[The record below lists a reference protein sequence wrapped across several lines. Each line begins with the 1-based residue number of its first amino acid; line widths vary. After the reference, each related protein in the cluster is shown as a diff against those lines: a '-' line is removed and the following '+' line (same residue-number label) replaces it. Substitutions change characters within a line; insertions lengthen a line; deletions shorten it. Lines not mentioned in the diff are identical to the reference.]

1 MSQPISADLERP
13 FSGPP
18 HAGQYLPIGPIED
31 AYRKTRRM
39 LERGETLAVVIGPP
53 GTGKTLLGEKLRQEF
68 ASTHR
73 VVGVGET
80 PITRRGSLIRQILL
94 HLGTGRKVATK
105 TIQDQDDDALH
116 LCLIEAL
123 GDGRRS
129 AQPVLLL
136 IDEAQILGPELLEEI
151 RMLTNLIRGGR
162 PLVQAVLLGGPGL
175 DEKLADPS
183 LESFVQRIA
192 VRCYLHPL
200 TYEEVADYVRLSLA
214 ATNWKVDEEALRAVH
229 FASNGI
235 PRLIN
240 HLMDAAIDIAHS
252 RKLKRVDH
260 ASVQQAW
267 AEAQQLPSPV
277 MEAEV
282 RPHGSEIEF
291 GDLEETQP
299 ATEPRPIAVAID
311 HTPPTIDSVEG
322 DAEPPWRPQADPSP
336 GLSDPLVGLTMIDCF
351 SSHFDDRLLSPE
363 IERSRAE
370 PPRPHSIS
378 QANDR
383 PGPRLHTEDSS
394 AEMRADR
401 RMAPPDELLFGQG
414 FDSDTPVSLEPPP
427 HQRPILAKVEDLD
440 CVEAENRLHSEIRR
454 LSRDVNAARRGETAT
469 VPPSDDFAI
478 AGDDRDLLVIDEE
491 GVAVI
496 EEPHAGFFASGGMRK
511 PTREVDQSYQDLF
524 SRLRG
529 RR

>member
-1 MSQPISADLERP
+1 
-13 FSGPP
+13 
-18 HAGQYLPIGPIED
+18 
-31 AYRKTRRM
+31 
-39 LERGETLAVVIGPP
+39 
-53 GTGKTLLGEKLRQEF
+53 
-68 ASTHR
+68 
-73 VVGVGET
+73 
-80 PITRRGSLIRQILL
+80 
-94 HLGTGRKVATK
+94 
-105 TIQDQDDDALH
+105 
-116 LCLIEAL
+116 
-123 GDGRRS
+123 
-129 AQPVLLL
+129 
-136 IDEAQILGPELLEEI
+136 
-151 RMLTNLIRGGR
+151 
-162 PLVQAVLLGGPGL
+162 
-175 DEKLADPS
+175 
-183 LESFVQRIA
+183 
-192 VRCYLHPL
+192 
-200 TYEEVADYVRLSLA
+200 
-214 ATNWKVDEEALRAVH
+214 
-229 FASNGI
+229 
-235 PRLIN
+235 
-240 HLMDAAIDIAHS
+240 
-252 RKLKRVDH
+252 
-260 ASVQQAW
+260 
-267 AEAQQLPSPV
+267 

-299 ATEPRPIAVAID
+299 ATESRPIAVAID
-311 HTPPTIDSVEG
+311 HTPPTMDSVEG

-336 GLSDPLVGLTMIDCF
+336 GLPDPLVGLTMIDCF

-378 QANDR
+378 QGNDR
-383 PGPRLHTEDSS
+383 HGPRLHSEDPS
-394 AEMRADR
+394 AEVRADR

-414 FDSDTPVSLEPPP
+414 FDSDTPVSLEPLP

>member
-1 MSQPISADLERP
+1 MSHPISADLERP

-18 HAGQYLPIGPIED
+18 HASQYLPIGPIED

-53 GTGKTLLGEKLRQEF
+53 GTGKTLLGEKLRHES

-80 PITRRGSLIRQILL
+80 PITRRGGLIRQILL
-94 HLGTGRKVATK
+94 HLGAGRKVAAK

-116 LCLIEAL
+116 LCLIETL

-151 RMLTNLIRGGR
+151 RMLTNLTRGGR
-162 PLVQAVLLGGPGL
+162 PIVQAVLLGGPGL
-175 DEKLADPS
+175 DEKLADPL

-200 TYEEVADYVRLSLA
+200 TYDEVADYVRLSLA
-214 ATNWKVDEEALRAVH
+214 STNWKVDEEALRAVH

-240 HLMDAAIDIAHS
+240 HLMDAAIDISLS

-260 ASVQQAW
+260 ASIQQAW
-267 AEAQQLPSPV
+267 AESQQLPSPV
-277 MEAEV
+277 TEAEI

-291 GDLEETQP
+291 GELEETQP
-299 ATEPRPIAVAID
+299 AIEPRPIAVSTD
-311 HTPPTIDSVEG
+311 HRASANNGVEG
-322 DAEPPWRPQADPSP
+322 DAEPRRRSQSDPSP
-336 GLSDPLVGLTMIDCF
+336 GLVDPLVGLTMIDCF
-351 SSHFDDRLLSPE
+351 SPHFDDRLLSPE

-370 PPRPHSIS
+370 PPRPHLT
-378 QANDR
+378 QHDYR
-383 PGPRLHTEDSS
+383 PGPRLHAEDAS

-414 FDSDTPVSLEPPP
+414 FDSDTPLSLEPPP
-427 HQRPILAKVEDLD
+427 PQRPILAKVEGLD
-440 CVEAENRLHSEIRR
+440 CAETENRLHSEIRR
-454 LSRDVNAARRGETAT
+454 LSRDVNAARRGETAAA
-469 VPPSDDFAI
+469 PPPDDFAI

-496 EEPHAGFFASGGMRK
+496 EEPHTGFFASGGMRK